1 MGIKDWFKRRR
12 GREYYVREGFEQ
24 LPPDQWTDDEYD
36 HWFRHLP
43 EEEAWAQWDAWS
55 RQTIDHP
62 KGITKIRRECL
73 DMAREA
79 AAETDR
85 TAMADAGGATRM
97 DDGGEVGAEFAC
109 MLEVKGDTITQL
121 VLLPGTV
128 SGDEHAIFDA
138 SMGGIDS
145 TVRGTLHSHPD
156 EHPYPSD
163 ADLELFEKEGEV
175 HLILCRPYG
184 PDDWR
189 AYDFRGMPVKLEVV

>member
-1 MGIKDWFKRRR
+1 MGLFDWLRGRR
-12 GREYYVREGFEQ
+12 GREYVIRADFEQ
-24 LPPDQWTDDEYD
+24 LPPDEWTDDEYD
-36 HWFRHLP
+36 HWFRNLP

-55 RQTIDHP
+55 RQTVEHP
-62 KGITKIRRECL
+62 KGITKIRKACL

-79 AAETDR
+79 ARETDR
-85 TAMADAGGATRM
+85 IAMQEAGGRRRV

-109 MLEVKGDTITQL
+109 MLHVQGDTITEL

-138 SMGGIDS
+138 TMGGYDKS
-145 TVRGTLHSHPD
+145 VQGTLHSHPD

-163 ADLELFEKEGEV
+163 ADFEMFEKEGVV

-189 AYDFRGMPVKLEVV
+189 AYDWRGVPVTLKVV